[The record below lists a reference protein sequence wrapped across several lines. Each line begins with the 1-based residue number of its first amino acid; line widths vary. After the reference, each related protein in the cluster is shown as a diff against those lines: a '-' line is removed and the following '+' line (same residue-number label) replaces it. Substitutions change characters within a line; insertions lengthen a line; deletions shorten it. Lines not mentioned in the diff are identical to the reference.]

1 MEILRYSPARVGQTG
16 IIRIMLT
23 ETRVAVYLP
32 NGIKTKGRDLPEW
45 ILLFFGFPLIKSNS
59 SEIQALSTH
68 QTIKQALV

>member
-32 NGIKTKGRDLPEW
+32 NGIKRKERDIPKW
-45 ILLFFGFPLIKSNS
+45 ILLFFGFPFIKPNS
-59 SEIQALSTH
+59 SEIQELSTH